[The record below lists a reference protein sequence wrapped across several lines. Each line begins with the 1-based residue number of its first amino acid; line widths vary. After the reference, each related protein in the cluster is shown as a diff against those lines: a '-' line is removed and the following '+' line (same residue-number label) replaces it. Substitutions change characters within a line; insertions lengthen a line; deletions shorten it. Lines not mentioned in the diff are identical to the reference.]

1 MEDGKTDYKRLSWDD
16 YFIEIMEAISK
27 RATCERGRSGCVIV
41 KNKQVISAGYV
52 GSAIGDD
59 HCDEAGHLFQK
70 RLNAD
75 GSTSM
80 HCVRTVHAEQN
91 AICQAAKNGTSV
103 DGGTLYCRMTPCPV
117 CAKMIVN
124 CGIKRV
130 VCQKKYHDGKE
141 AERVF
146 AMAGVALIHVSEDEQ
161 SYTNKGKTEQ
171 PKPEASDETEV
182 KIKKM
187 HPSAQIPQYSREG
200 DAGFD
205 LVAVEGASLKPGQRA
220 SLHTGLAF
228 EIPTGFVGLIWDR
241 SGLSHKKGLKSLGG
255 VVDSSY
261 RGEVMVGLLNTSS
274 EPIELMKG
282 DKIAQMII
290 QKFESVD
297 FKLSED
303 LTPTERADNWA
314 GSTDQKPIEKIINIE
329 NTDTLAKE
337 LKVESPAGNVGIKKE
352 QDGKPKSS
360 SRW

>member
-1 MEDGKTDYKRLSWDD
+1 MEEGKTDYRRLSWDD

-59 HCDEAGHLFQK
+59 HCDDAGHLFQK
-70 RLNAD
+70 RLNSD

-103 DGGTLYCRMTPCPV
+103 DGGSLYCRMTPCPV

-130 VCQKKYHDGKE
+130 VCQKRYHDGKE

-146 AMAGVALIHVSEDEQ
+146 AKAGVALIHLSEDEQ
-161 SYTNKGKTEQ
+161 VYAGKGKRE
-171 PKPEASDETEV
+171 EAKNVSANDDIAV
-182 KIKKM
+182 KIKKV
-187 HPSAQIPQYSREG
+187 HPSAMVPVLSRKG
-200 DAGFD
+200 DAGYD
-205 LVAVEGASLKPGQRA
+205 LVAVEGASLAPGQRA
-220 SLHTGLAF
+220 SLPTGLAF
-228 EIPTGFVGLIWDR
+228 EIPESFVGLVWDR
-241 SGLSHKKGLKSLGG
+241 SGLSHKKGLKIMGG
-255 VVDSSY
+255 VIDSSY
-261 RGEVMVGLLNTSS
+261 RGEVKIGLLNTSS
-274 EPIELMKG
+274 ELIEIMKG

-290 QKFESVD
+290 QKFETVQ
-297 FKLSED
+297 FKLADELSN
-303 LTPTERADNWA
+303 TERGDKWL
-314 GSTDQKPIEKIINIE
+314 GSTDKEKNIKLDE
-329 NTDTLAKE
+329 IKE
-337 LKVESPAGNVGIKKE
+337 IKKD
-352 QDGKPKSS
+352 QNDQKPKSA